1 VSRRALLSPIDAG
14 LLALLAVAMVAVL
27 VLATGRARTD
37 ADSTAVTPI
46 PFTTTTDATT
56 STTTDATTSTQSTTT
71 SPAVVPIGDADIRAL
86 MTRYVDAYDA
96 EDAAGLAAL
105 MTDTVVRR
113 TVGGAIQVGPDAVAA
128 EYQRQF
134 DALDGPGYG
143 LQVTGIQ
150 RQGAAATVEAA
161 YAISAANTSQATG
174 SIRMH
179 LVRAD
184 GHVLIA
190 WMTITPD

>member
-1 VSRRALLSPIDAG
+1 MSRRALLPPIDAG
-14 LLALLAVAMVAVL
+14 LLVLLAVAMVAVL
-27 VLATGRARTD
+27 VLATGHARTD
-37 ADSTAVTPI
+37 ADSTPVTPI
-46 PFTTTTDATT
+46 AFTATPDADT
-56 STTTDATTSTQSTTT
+56 STTPDATTSTQSTTPT
-71 SPAVVPIGDADIRAL
+71 PAVTAIGDGEIRAL
-86 MTRYVDAYDA
+86 ATRYVDAYDA

-105 MTDTVVRR
+105 MTDGVVRR
-113 TVGGAIQVGPDAVAA
+113 TVGGSIQVGRDAVAA

-134 DALDGPGYG
+134 DAVDGPGYG
-143 LQVTGIQ
+143 LQVTGVQ

-161 YAISAANTSQATG
+161 YAISAANISQASG

-179 LVRAD
+179 LVRSD